1 MNINIYGTLTTMV
14 RWVFMVMMG
23 VWVMGRVMGR
33 FMRRV
38 DGFQRDGVLAISRNP
53 STAVVAP
60 TVTVVPMAVT
70 PTVVATVQELGH
82 P

>member
-1 MNINIYGTLTTMV
+1 MV
-14 RWVFMVMMG
+14 GWVFMVMVG

-33 FMRRV
+33 FMGRV

-53 STAVVAP
+53 STAVVTTAAVVIIP
-60 TVTVVPMAVT
+60 TSTSTA
-70 PTVVATVQELGH
+70 VVAAVQELGH